1 MGDPQVRQITG
12 TLRVVELD
20 SGQRLT
26 VSEVA
31 QFDRVD
37 LADVAEVV
45 GRLRLPSPTPAAP
58 QTTWA
63 LVTDE
68 GGRLRTAGFDT
79 DQPPTVDSPIC
90 MTRDN
95 TTVRFTVCERGGE
108 IAGFNNA
115 GVLWWV
121 SEFEGRGLWL
131 RDDITARCGRDD
143 HGKCP
148 PYRADG
154 WVTQS
159 NVHAQVAAER
169 ARVAARAAVAERI
182 TAAEVVVLAGGVGW

>member
-1 MGDPQVRQITG
+1 MRQITG

-37 LADVAEVV
+37 LADVVEVV

-58 QTTWA
+58 STTWA

-68 GGRLRTAGFDT
+68 GGRLRTVGFDT

-159 NVHAQVAAER
+159 NVHAQVSAER

-182 TAAEVVVLAGGVGW
+182 AAAEVVVLAGGVGW